1 MRAALLHAYTTTEI
15 GDAVRIEEVDSPVI
29 EAADDLIVRVA
40 GAGVCRTDLHI
51 LEGQKFG
58 EGPVPLPH
66 VLGH

>member
-1 MRAALLHAYTTTEI
+1 MRAALLNAYTNAEI

-29 EAADDLIVRVA
+29 EAADELIVRVT

-51 LEGQKFG
+51 LEGQEFG